1 MESKKLNEK
10 DKNFHPPFQVHCLDD
25 VSFLQIGERIWRFL
39 LRGNW
44 GCIFFFFWCSGDRHE
59 RAKLSVHSLSPLLP
73 SLCLFLSREN
83 VAGIDFC
90 FSASPTLL

>member
-25 VSFLQIGERIWRFL
+25 VSFLQIGERIWHFL
-39 LRGNW
+39 LRG
-44 GCIFFFFWCSGDRHE
+44 CIFFWCSGDRHE
-59 RAKLSVHSLSPLLP
+59 RAKLSVHSLSPF